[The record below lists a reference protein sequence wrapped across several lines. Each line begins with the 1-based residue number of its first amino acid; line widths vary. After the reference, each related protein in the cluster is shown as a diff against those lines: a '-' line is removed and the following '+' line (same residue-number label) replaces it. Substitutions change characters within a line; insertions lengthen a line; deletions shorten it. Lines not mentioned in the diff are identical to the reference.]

1 LYSTIELLKSFY
13 GDIFNYDVRMNQY
26 SINDIESIIDN
37 QEIKLIFNKWT
48 DYLNKLSS
56 INNSKSLFLDVRLTN
71 FGYDHEKNLKMFDI

>member
-1 LYSTIELLKSFY
+1 
-13 GDIFNYDVRMNQY
+13 MNQY